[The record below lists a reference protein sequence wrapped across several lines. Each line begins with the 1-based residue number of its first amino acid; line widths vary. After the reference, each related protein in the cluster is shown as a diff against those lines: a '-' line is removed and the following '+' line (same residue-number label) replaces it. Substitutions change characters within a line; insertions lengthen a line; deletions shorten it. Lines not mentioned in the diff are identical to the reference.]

1 MNYLDEQD
9 DIWDDVRREM
19 EVLGTYEIGDELQDM
34 GYGDIALL
42 IDGQSLRSAAYLLDE
57 EMEEEDLDWEVWERL
72 QEIYNEI
79 LGHAQEIED
88 ELYVELV

>member
-1 MNYLDEQD
+1 MNYLDKQD

-42 IDGQSLRSAAYLLDE
+42 IDEQSLRSAAYRIEE
-57 EMEEEDLDWEVWERL
+57 EMQEEGLDWDVWEKL
-72 QEIYNEI
+72 NEFYNEV
-79 LGHAQEIED
+79 LDNAKDIED
-88 ELYVELV
+88 EFYVELF